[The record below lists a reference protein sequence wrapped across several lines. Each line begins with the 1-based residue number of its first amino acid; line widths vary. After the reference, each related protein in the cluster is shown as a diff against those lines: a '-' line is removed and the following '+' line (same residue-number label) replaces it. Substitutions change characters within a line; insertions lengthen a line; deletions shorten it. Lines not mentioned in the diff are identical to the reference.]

1 MLVMRI
7 NNMVPKTHRTPG
19 LCKQMQGVVS
29 GTKPNL
35 NVGEAQELEE
45 LIAEYQESIVTK
57 SDNYR

>member
-1 MLVMRI
+1 
-7 NNMVPKTHRTPG
+7 
-19 LCKQMQGVVS
+19 MQGVVS